1 MSSANFALSKAK
13 IAIVGLGLMGGS
25 LALALKGK
33 CAALLGVDPDPS
45 TRELARRQNIVSR
58 VESDP
63 ADLLPQADVVIL
75 AAPVPAILTL
85 LQGLPLVM
93 PNPCIVL
100 DLGSSKQAILE
111 RMSALPKRF
120 DVIGGHPI
128 CGREKLSLA
137 HADANLFVD
146 SPFVWTTLPRT
157 SERARS
163 CAQQIIHAIGARPV
177 WMEGA
182 EHDRILAITSHLPY
196 LLSCALVLTT
206 PEESA
211 PLVGPGFRSSTRL
224 AATLPSMM
232 LGVLQTNRTHVLDA
246 LEHFRAQFS
255 MLENAIQNHDIV
267 VLEAILEQAH
277 GQYESL
283 NHSKSACD

>member
-1 MSSANFALSKAK
+1 MSSVDFTLSKAK

-25 LALALKGK
+25 LALALKGE
-33 CAALLGVDPDPS
+33 CAALFGVDSDPS
-45 TRELARRQNIVSR
+45 ICELALRRNIVSQ
-58 VESDP
+58 VAADP
-63 ADLLPQADVVIL
+63 ASLLPQADVVIL

-100 DLGSSKQAILE
+100 DLGSCKQAILE
-111 RMSALPKRF
+111 CMSALPKRF

-137 HADANLFVD
+137 YADANLYVD
-146 SPFVWTTLPRT
+146 SPFVWTALPRT
-157 SERARS
+157 SARARS
-163 CAQQIIHAIGARPV
+163 CAQQITHAIGARPV
-177 WMEGA
+177 WMEAA
-182 EHDRILAITSHLPY
+182 EHDRILAITSHMPY
-196 LLSCALVLTT
+196 LLSCALVLAA
-206 PEESA
+206 PEEAA

-246 LEHFRAQFS
+246 LEHFRAQLS
-255 MLENAIQNHDIV
+255 MLENAIQKNDPV
-267 VLEAILEQAH
+267 VLEAIQNQAH
-277 GQYESL
+277 DQYESL
-283 NHSKSACD
+283 NHSIPECG